1 MTDRPSVLTTEIA
14 AEQRHVDDVYA
25 RLEEVRSGTA
35 EVEAEGHRRAQ
46 LGHEGALYERD
57 VLVHQAA
64 RRRKALDSGYDGL
77 VFGRL
82 DLRSGEARHIGRL
95 GVLDA
100 RYEPLVVDWRA
111 PAAAPFY
118 RATAEDPLDVVRRRV
133 IHSSGTR
140 VVGLS
145 DDLLDPAAA
154 PEGMAVVGEG
164 ALMATLARARGQAM
178 RDIVSTIQREQDEA
192 IRAPANGTT
201 IIEGGPGTGK
211 TAVALHRVAYLLYS
225 DRNRYAGG
233 GVLVVGPS
241 PTFVRYIDQVLP
253 SLGEEGVVLR
263 SLATMLSTVKA
274 TRRDDAAL
282 SAIKGAASIRRV
294 LSRLA
299 WLPAPTAPDRFRV
312 VYGGEVLTLDVRAL
326 AAARKAA
333 RRRGSTPNSAR
344 GQAATAL
351 LDALW
356 NLSRSWSGAPENWER
371 DAFDATIRDRD
382 EFREF
387 LAAWWPIVEPEHVLR
402 WAADRSRLARCA
414 GSDLAKN
421 DVGPLAAS
429 FAEDGWS
436 VADVAL
442 LDELRALLGK
452 PPKPQVRR
460 RRPEEWEMQEI
471 RLSSDRAPAPTPA
484 ADEDDDEFS
493 LIVVDEAQDLSP
505 MQWRMLGR
513 RGKYASWTLVGDP
526 AQSAWEDPE
535 EATAAMDA
543 AVGTRVRRRYTL
555 TTNYRNSAEIF
566 ELAASVLRRWEPGLE
581 LPTAVRQTGAK
592 PSDRLVAGE
601 RLTDE
606 LRSAV
611 EELLAD
617 VEGTVGVV
625 TPAVRQ
631 DEVAAQLTGLGAG
644 RLQVV
649 DSIEAKGLEYDGV
662 VVLEPAEIIAESSA
676 GHRVLYVSLSR
687 ATHRLVVLSTEP
699 DWAAPPADRAAPDRA
714 VEPLSLF

>member
-14 AEQRHVDDVYA
+14 AEQRHVDEVYA
-25 RLEEVRSGTA
+25 RLEVVRSGTT

-46 LGHEGALYERD
+46 LGNEGALYERD

-82 DLRSGEARHIGRL
+82 DLRGGEARHIGRL

-145 DDLLDPAAA
+145 DDLLDPSAA

-164 ALMATLARARGQAM
+164 ALMATLARARGRAM

-192 IRAPANGTT
+192 IRAPAAGTT

-263 SLATMLSTVKA
+263 SLGTMLTGIQS
-274 TRRDDAAL
+274 TRRDNATLAAV
-282 SAIKGAASIRRV
+282 KGALRMRRV
-294 LSRLA
+294 LSRLV
-299 WLPAPTAPDRFRV
+299 WLPAPTAPDRFRT
-312 VYGGEVLTLDVRAL
+312 VYGGEVLRLDAAAL
-326 AAARKAA
+326 NAARKAA
-333 RRRGSTPNSAR
+333 RRRGSTPNGSR
-344 GQAATAL
+344 GQAVRTM

-356 NLSRSWSGAPENWER
+356 NVSRSWSEPPEHWER
-371 DAFDATIRDRD
+371 EAFDAEIRDRT
-382 EFREF
+382 EFRQF
-387 LAAWWPIVEPEHVLR
+387 LAAWWPVVDAEQVLR
-402 WAADRSRLARCA
+402 WAADRSRLARSA
-414 GSDLAKN
+414 GSDLRR
-421 DVGPLAAS
+421 DEVPPLAAS
-429 FAEDGWS
+429 FAQDGWS
-436 VADVAL
+436 VADIAL

-452 PPKPQVRR
+452 PPRPPARR
-460 RRPEEWEMQEI
+460 RRPEDWEMQEI
-471 RLSSDRAPAPTPA
+471 RLSSDRAAGPAPKDD
-484 ADEDDDEFS
+484 DEDDEFS

-526 AQSAWEDPE
+526 AQSAWEDPD
-535 EATAAMDA
+535 EATTAMDA

-581 LPTAVRQTGAK
+581 LPTAVRRTGAA
-592 PSDRLVAGE
+592 PEERVVPADRLPDAI
-601 RLTDE
+601 RA
-606 LRSAV
+606 AV
-611 EELLAD
+611 VELLAD

-625 TPAVRQ
+625 TTADQR
-631 DEVAAQLTGLGAG
+631 DEVAEWLSSLGEG

-662 VVLEPAEIIAESSA
+662 VVAQPAGIIAESSA

-687 ATHRLVVLSTEP
+687 ATHRLVVITTSA
-699 DWAAPPADRAAPDRA
+699 DWAEPPTDRSSPDREA
-714 VEPLSLF
+714 EPLSLF

>member
-1 MTDRPSVLTTEIA
+1 MIDRPSVLTTEIA
-14 AEQRHVDDVYA
+14 AEQRHVDAVYA
-25 RLEEVRSGTA
+25 RLEELRSGA
-35 EVEAEGHRRAQ
+35 GEVEAEGHRRAQ
-46 LGHEGALYERD
+46 LGNEGALYERD

-64 RRRKALDSGYDGL
+64 RRLKALDSGYDGL

-82 DLRSGEARHIGRL
+82 DLHSGEARHIGRL

-100 RYEPLVVDWRA
+100 TYEPLVVDWRA

-118 RATAEDPLDVVRRRV
+118 RATAEDPLGVIRRRV

-145 DDLLDPAAA
+145 DDLLDPSAA

-164 ALMATLARARGQAM
+164 ALMATLARARGRAM
-178 RDIVSTIQREQDEA
+178 RDIVSTIQREQDVA
-192 IRAPANGTT
+192 IRAPASGTT

-263 SLATMLSTVKA
+263 SLATMLTGIEA
-274 TRRDDAAL
+274 TRRDNAAL
-282 SAIKGAASIRRV
+282 SAIKGALRMRRV
-294 LSRLA
+294 LSRLV
-299 WLPAPTAPDRFRV
+299 WLPVPTAPTRFRT
-312 VYGGEVLTLDVRAL
+312 VYGGEVLTLDAAAL

-333 RRRGSTPNSAR
+333 RRRGSTPNSSR
-344 GQAATAL
+344 GQATTAV

-356 NLSRSWSGAPENWER
+356 NVSRSWAEPPEHWER
-371 DAFDATIRDRD
+371 AEFDAELRDRS

-387 LAAWWPIVEPEHVLR
+387 LAAWWPIVDAERVLR
-402 WAADRSRLARCA
+402 WAADRSRLARSA
-414 GSDLAKN
+414 GSDLRR
-421 DVGPLAAS
+421 DEVPLVAAS
-429 FAEDGWS
+429 FARAGWS

-452 PPKPQVRR
+452 PPKPQGRR

-471 RLSSDRAPAPTPA
+471 RLSSDRASARTQVPD
-484 ADEDDDEFS
+484 DEDDEFS

-526 AQSAWEDPE
+526 AQSAWEDPD
-535 EATAAMDA
+535 EAATAMDA
-543 AVGTRVRRRYTL
+543 AVGTRVRRRFML

-566 ELAASVLRRWEPGLE
+566 ELAASVLRRWEPGLD
-581 LPTAVRQTGAK
+581 LPTAVRRTGAE
-592 PSDRLVAGE
+592 PEQRVVSDDRLQ
-601 RLTDE
+601 DE
-606 LRSAV
+606 LRAAV
-611 EELLAD
+611 VELLAD

-625 TPAVRQ
+625 TTA
-631 DEVAAQLTGLGAG
+631 DERDDVAGRLSGLGAG

-662 VVLEPAEIIAESSA
+662 VVVQPAGIIAESSA

-687 ATHRLVVLSTEP
+687 ATHRLVVVTTSA
-699 DWAAPPADRAAPDRA
+699 DWAEPPADRPDPDRLA
-714 VEPLSLF
+714 EPLSLF

>member
-14 AEQRHVDDVYA
+14 AEQRHVDEVYA
-25 RLEEVRSGTA
+25 RLEEVRSGTT

-46 LGHEGALYERD
+46 VGHEGALYERD

-64 RRRKALDSGYDGL
+64 RRRRALDSGYDGL

-82 DLRSGEARHIGRL
+82 DLRTGEARHIGRL

-100 RYEPLVVDWRA
+100 TYEPLVVDWRA

-145 DDLLDPAAA
+145 DDLLDPSAA
-154 PEGMAVVGEG
+154 PEGMPVVGEG
-164 ALMATLARARGQAM
+164 ALMATLARARGTAM
-178 RDIVSTIQREQDEA
+178 RDIVSTIQREQDVA
-192 IRAPANGTT
+192 IRAPAAGTT

-263 SLATMLSTVKA
+263 SLGTMLTGVEA
-274 TRRDDAAL
+274 TRRDDPAL
-282 SAIKGAASIRRV
+282 SAVKGAARIRRV
-294 LSRLA
+294 LSRLV
-299 WLPAPTAPDRFRV
+299 WLPVPSAPDRFRT

-333 RRRGSTPNSAR
+333 RRRGSTPNGSR
-344 GQAATAL
+344 GQATTAL
-351 LDALW
+351 IEALW
-356 NLSRSWSGAPENWER
+356 NVSRAWAEPPQHWDRAE
-371 DAFDATIRDRD
+371 FDAEIRDRS
-382 EFREF
+382 EFQEF
-387 LAAWWPIVEPEHVLR
+387 LAAWWPVVQAEQVLR
-402 WAADRSRLARCA
+402 WAADRSRLARSA
-414 GSDLAKN
+414 GSDLRRDEVA
-421 DVGPLAAS
+421 PLAAS
-429 FAEDGWS
+429 FALDGWS

-452 PPKPQVRR
+452 PPKPPARR
-460 RRPEEWEMQEI
+460 RRAEDWEMQEI
-471 RLSSDRAPAPTPA
+471 RLSSDRAPAPAPA
-484 ADEDDDEFS
+484 PEDEDDEFS

-513 RGKYASWTLVGDP
+513 RGRFASWTLVGDP
-526 AQSAWEDPE
+526 AQSAWEDPA
-535 EATAAMDA
+535 EATSAMDA

-581 LPTAVRQTGAK
+581 LPTAVRETGAV
-592 PSDRLVAGE
+592 PQERLATRDRLA
-601 RLTDE
+601 DE
-606 LRSAV
+606 TRAAV
-611 EELLAD
+611 IELLAD

-625 TPAVRQ
+625 TPAARR
-631 DEVAAQLTGLGAG
+631 DDVAADLAGLGG
-644 RLQVV
+644 SRLQVV

-662 VVLEPAEIIAESSA
+662 VVVEPIDIIAESSA

-687 ATHRLVVLSTEP
+687 ATHRLVVLTTER
-699 DWAAPPADRAAPDRA
+699 DWSAPPADRATP
-714 VEPLSLF
+714 EPLSLF